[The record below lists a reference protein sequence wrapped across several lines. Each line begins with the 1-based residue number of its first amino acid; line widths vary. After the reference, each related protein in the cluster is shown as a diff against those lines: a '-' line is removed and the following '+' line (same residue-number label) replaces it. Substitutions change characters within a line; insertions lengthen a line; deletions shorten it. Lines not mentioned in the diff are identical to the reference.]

1 MFRKLGVSDFVK
13 AGIQTIPIIRRGIR
27 VIKNCLLGKT
37 GANTQDLVLSNVA
50 VVEGFYVNIV
60 LEALLLKAGLWFSRI
75 DCLLR

>member
-1 MFRKLGVSDFVK
+1 MFRKLGVSDFVE
-13 AGIQTIPIIRRGIR
+13 AGIQTILIIRRGTR

-37 GANTQDLVLSNVA
+37 GANTQDLVLSNIV

-60 LEALLLKAGLWFSRI
+60 LEALLLKAGLWFSGI

>member
-13 AGIQTIPIIRRGIR
+13 AGTQTIPIIRRGTCI
-27 VIKNCLLGKT
+27 IKNCLVGKT
-37 GANTQDLVLSNVA
+37 GINTQDLVLLNIV
-50 VVEGFYVNIV
+50 VVEGFYINIV